1 MKKNRRLISVTAALF
16 AAIFL
21 TVILNV
27 THVWKN
33 YKYRIFA
40 GHHLVLSNGNKSL
53 FWFDAVHS
61 NNPRD
66 IMFKD
71 LESLLTENM
80 PDLVLVEGG
89 YNTFQGNRESAIAEG
104 ESAFAAYIAKQNGI
118 IVEDIEAPFAKQ
130 IEYLQTKYTP
140 DEILAMYLLRQIGS
154 QALMPEESNTHFYD
168 NLENMTH
175 FLIENG
181 LNYQNANIENILA
194 VLNRFLPEPINDQN
208 WHNLKVYRIYAK
220 NDGIIHT
227 IYNDITNYRNI
238 YLVELIQQKSR
249 YGSIFIVMGGQHL
262 KDTKKKL
269 REMYAHEG

>member
-1 MKKNRRLISVTAALF
+1 MKKSKRFIPVIAALF
-16 AAIFL
+16 VIIIFAV
-21 TVILNV
+21 TLNV
-27 THVWKN
+27 THIWKN

-40 GHHLVLSNGNKSL
+40 GHHLRLSDGNKSL

-71 LESLLTENM
+71 LESLLTENT

-89 YNTFQGNRESAIAEG
+89 YDTFQGNRESAIAEG

-118 IVEDIEAPFAKQ
+118 IVENIEPPFAKQ
-130 IEYLQTKYTP
+130 IEYLQTKYDP

-154 QALMPEESNTHFYD
+154 QALMPEESNAHFYD
-168 NLENMTH
+168 ILKNMTH
-175 FLIENG
+175 FLIQNG

-194 VLNRFLPEPINDQN
+194 VLNRFLPEPINDEN

-227 IYNDITNYRNI
+227 IYDDVTSYRNI

-249 YGSIFIVMGGQHL
+249 YGKIFIVMGGQHL

-269 REMYAHEG
+269 QEMYAH